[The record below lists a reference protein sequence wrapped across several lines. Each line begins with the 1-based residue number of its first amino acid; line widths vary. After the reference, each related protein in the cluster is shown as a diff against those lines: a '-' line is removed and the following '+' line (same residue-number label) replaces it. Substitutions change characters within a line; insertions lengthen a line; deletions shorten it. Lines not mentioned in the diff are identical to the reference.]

1 MTCLSKQIDHEQ
13 HIDIKSDLPV
23 LGQWLLVTRLSIS
36 PTAESERGRGGE
48 GWEPHKNLVADS
60 CIAVSSPPWPYTRKQ
75 TSVTASL
82 IPCITTFCPVPSPL
96 VSVESCS
103 LQSKY
108 SHDLSLAGLGWS
120 WRRGKCLQMIDTKPQ
135 TRDYSNLGQLISN
148 FRWKITHI
156 TEILWDSDQTRRGCS
171 WYSCLHPVFS
181 NFTNYQLDHAMTA
194 EILQRSLDLARKM
207 WIHIAN

>member
-1 MTCLSKQIDHEQ
+1 MRWVSWDEA
-13 HIDIKSDLPV
+13 V
-23 LGQWLLVTRLSIS
+23 
-36 PTAESERGRGGE
+36 RGKGA
-48 GWEPHKNLVADS
+48 HKNLVADS
-60 CIAVSSPPWPYTRKQ
+60 CIAVSSPPWPYTREE
-75 TSVTASL
+75 TSLTVSL
-82 IPCITTFCPVPSPL
+82 NSCITTLQLGDRGPMCPVPSPL
-96 VSVESCS
+96 VSVESCWL
-103 LQSKY
+103 LQPSKY
-108 SHDLSLAGLGWS
+108 SHDLSLAGPGWS

-194 EILQRSLDLARKM
+194 EIQQRSSDLARKM
-207 WIHIAN
+207 WIHIVN